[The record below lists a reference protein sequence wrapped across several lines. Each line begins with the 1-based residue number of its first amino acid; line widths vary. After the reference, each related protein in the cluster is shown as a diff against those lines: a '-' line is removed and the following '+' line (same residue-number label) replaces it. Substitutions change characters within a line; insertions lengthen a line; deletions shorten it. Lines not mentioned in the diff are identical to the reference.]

1 MRILSFQTD
10 LNLLRRYPPF
20 IQMIARN
27 VEKFHLCY
35 LRGKLE
41 EESIIFHH
49 LKFPK
54 IAIIQSSTLLL
65 ALPTAL
71 KAFKICRKYGI
82 NLIYILD
89 GSYYELSGLLASKL
103 SGIPFIIRLRQHE
116 VKLRLVLRRN
126 ILRRILANFVT
137 KLAVTRAKRV
147 VCISHE
153 LRDFALRWGASP
165 STVTIVYHGVNTSN
179 FRPMKVRKPFS
190 KVVLFVGGF
199 SPRKGIYVLLE
210 AAKRLESVHFLI
222 IGPQAAKNRTAS
234 IPKNVHF
241 LGIVLEGTM
250 PHYYNMS
257 DIFVLPSFVEGSP
270 DVILEAF
277 ACGKPVIASRVAEI
291 PWVVS
296 SEFGWL
302 VNPGNVEQLMEA
314 IRNAFSDVK
323 RLKAMGKAAREYVVE
338 NFKWDFYAEQM
349 IENFKAALK
358 N

>member
-1 MRILSFQTD
+1 MRILGFQTD
-10 LNLLRRYPPF
+10 LNLLSRYPPF

-41 EESIIFHH
+41 EESIMFHH

-54 IAIIQSSTLLL
+54 IIQTSTILL

-89 GSYYELSGLLASKL
+89 GSYYELSGLLVCKL
-103 SGIPFIIRLRQHE
+103 LGIPLVIRLRQHE
-116 VKLRLVLRRN
+116 AKLRLVLHRN

-137 KLAVTRAKRV
+137 KLAITKAKRV

-153 LRDFALRWGASP
+153 LRDFALGWGASP
-165 STVTIVYHGVNTSN
+165 SKASIVYHGIDVNV
-179 FRPMKVRKPFS
+179 FRPMKVKKPFS
-190 KVVLFVGGF
+190 KVVLLVGGF
-199 SPRKGIYVLLE
+199 RPEKGIFVLLE
-210 AAKRLESVHFLI
+210 AAKYLEDVHFFI
-222 IGPQAAKNRTAS
+222 IGPKVVDIKMS
-234 IPKNVHF
+234 IPKNVHY
-241 LGIVLEGTM
+241 LGIVKDGTM

-257 DIFVLPSFVEGSP
+257 DILVLPSFIEGSP

-277 ACGKPVIASRVAEI
+277 ACGKPVIGSRVAEI
-291 PWVVS
+291 PWIVLP
-296 SEFGWL
+296 EFGWL
-302 VNPGNVEQLMEA
+302 VKPGDVQQLKEA
-314 IRNAFSDVK
+314 IENALSDMK
-323 RLKAMGKAAREYVVE
+323 RLKVMGEAARKYVVK
-338 NFKWDFYAEQM
+338 NRKWSFYAEQM
-349 IENFKAALK
+349 IKNLKAALK